1 MQISIVPP
9 PHSSKVPNLP
19 TKNLIDNSQINWQPS
34 VHTGSVILFF
44 KELPSHEGRPE
55 ARKIYKKF
63 AFWTP
68 KTAQMNR

>member
-1 MQISIVPP
+1 MQIYIVPP

-55 ARKIYKKF
+55 ARKIYKKIRILDPQDC
-63 AFWTP
+63 TDE
-68 KTAQMNR
+68 